1 MTINT
6 PSSHGFTLIEICM
19 ALILLGILAAVA
31 VPKFFDL
38 HDESHQRAA
47 SAAVAEAQARI
58 NAYFGDQLLS
68 GKSCLEAV
76 RAVNEDLAKD
86 EGA

>member
-6 PSSHGFTLIEICM
+6 PRSHGFTLIEICM

-38 HDESHQRAA
+38 QDESHQRAA